1 MQTMTNCPAPE
12 EIYDAIRKKYA
23 EVSVSVEGIFKYP
36 TGREG
41 AEFLGYDLSVV
52 NGLPD
57 TMTGSFCGVGNPFS
71 LGDIKYGE
79 TVLDIGS
86 GGGFDLLMAGNLV
99 GPEGHVFGID
109 LTPEMVEKARL
120 NVTDA
125 GLRNAEVKL
134 VGSDSIPFDDGYFD
148 VIISNGVLNLSPRKE
163 KTFQEIFRVL
173 KPGGRFQFADIV
185 LKEGS
190 PQKETCSINDW
201 TG

>member
-1 MQTMTNCPAPE
+1 MTNCPAPE

-23 EVSVSVEGIFKYP
+23 VVSAAVEGVFKYP
-36 TGREG
+36 TGRKG
-41 AEFLGYDLSVV
+41 AEFLGYDLSEV

-57 TMTGSFCGVGNPFS
+57 TITGSFCGVGNPFK
-71 LGDIKYGE
+71 LGEIKYGE
-79 TVLDIGS
+79 TLLDIGS
-86 GGGFDLLMAGNLV
+86 GAGFDLVMAGNLV
-99 GPEGHVFGID
+99 GPEGHVFGVDI
-109 LTPEMVEKARL
+109 TPEMVEKARL
-120 NVTDA
+120 NITGA

-134 VGSDSIPFDDGYFD
+134 AVSELIPFDDNYFD
-148 VIISNGVLNLSPRKE
+148 VIISNGVLNLSPLKE